1 MEHAWCHDI
10 ARDAAVR
17 ADEDGRTGP
26 LPTLG
31 EAIARPF
38 ADAAKCSVP
47 VSKTGEG
54 QSGLRTERLTLD
66 ITSAH
71 DERLADCI
79 VESIGD
85 CLLHGESVRV
95 VDEDREAAD
104 RVSRE
109 EGYRVLLAEVLA
121 AREDRDAAIR
131 ERDCEKQRADRDSVK
146 CSALADKV
154 ISLRARVAELEART
168 LTPGEGSCAAQ
179 AASGGGKGEPVAWGV
194 RRSDG
199 TWWPSCRS
207 TRDGMLSVI
216 TGNDENIVVLPLYRS
231 PPQPRGWLT
240 QDERLALDAARTIID
255 GSGRTNIGATI
266 EAILGRSSPPEVV
279 LPEIAWRDTQG
290 VPCVRLVEVR
300 WALAAAGVAV
310 KEVERE

>member
-1 MEHAWCHDI
+1 MTHAWCRDI

-17 ADEDGRTGP
+17 TA
-26 LPTLG
+26 

-109 EGYRVLLAEVLA
+109 EGYRVLLAEVMA
-121 AREDRDAAIR
+121 AREERDSAIR

-179 AASGGGKGEPVAWGV
+179 AASGGGDHFADASKMVE
-194 RRSDG
+194 
-199 TWWPSCRS
+199 
-207 TRDGMLSVI
+207 
-216 TGNDENIVVLPLYRS
+216 
-231 PPQPRGWLT
+231 QPRGWLT
-240 QDERLALDAARTIID
+240 EEEIDAVADAADTLSLRGC
-255 GSGRTNIGATI
+255 GSERRAR
-266 EAILGRSSPPEVV
+266 ILRELLARSTPPEVM
-279 LPEIAWRDTQG
+279 LESWREAAGEVVSLDD
-290 VPCVRLVEVR
+290 VRA
-300 WALAAAGVAV
+300 ALAEIGVAV
-310 KEVERE
+310 KEVGRA

>member
-1 MEHAWCHDI
+1 MTHAWCHDI

-121 AREDRDAAIR
+121 AREERDSAIR
-131 ERDCEKQRADRDSVK
+131 ERE
-146 CSALADKV
+146 
-154 ISLRARVAELEART
+154 SLREQLESVACRAATAETALESRNVT
-168 LTPGEGSCAAQ
+168 RGEGSCAAP
-179 AASGGGKGEPVAWGV
+179 AASGGGE
-194 RRSDG
+194 
-199 TWWPSCRS
+199 
-207 TRDGMLSVI
+207 
-216 TGNDENIVVLPLYRS
+216 
-231 PPQPRGWLT
+231 QPRGWLT
-240 QDERLALDAARTIID
+240 
-255 GSGRTNIGATI
+255 
-266 EAILGRSSPPEVV
+266 
-279 LPEIAWRDTQG
+279 
-290 VPCVRLVEVR
+290 
-300 WALAAAGVAV
+300 
-310 KEVERE
+310 EVEREAVDAARDYFDNDDHGNSECVFIARVLKQLLARSLPPGPDGDA